1 MQHVIVCIVFSLSG
15 LFATAVP
22 VDKWTLHVHKK
33 CNNLKT
39 QKDSHI
45 RQIGKTDDQLLQQ
58 KTNIPQLWNKEVSF
72 ELLTPH
78 VTFSTSYST
87 KVLMNSLF
95 LCFASNTFY
104 HSLHP
109 KDLKRTLTKEQDLK
123 EISIFNSS
131 HHHRH
136 TSHHTSSHLAS
147 HS

>member
-1 MQHVIVCIVFSLSG
+1 MCIRN
-15 LFATAVP
+15 ATTWRLRKIPTFVKLA
-22 VDKWTLHVHKK
+22 KQT
-33 CNNLKT
+33 
-39 QKDSHI
+39 
-45 RQIGKTDDQLLQQ
+45 
-58 KTNIPQLWNKEVSF
+58 TNYFNRKPTYHNFGRKEVSF

-95 LCFASNTFY
+95 LCFASNTIY

-109 KDLKRTLTKEQDLK
+109 KDLKRTLPKEQDLK

-147 HS
+147 HP